1 MENERITFLLS
12 ENKKLANRNDDLE
25 KKLLIKDE
33 IIRKQMHDERKYPD
47 RYPFRTGELC
57 SSRHVAAGT

>member
-1 MENERITFLLS
+1 MENERITFLLA

-25 KKLLIKDE
+25 KELLIKDA
-33 IIRKQMHDERKYPD
+33 IIRKQVCMMSEYPD